1 MLYHSYGR
9 IKYNSRG
16 ASFSRKPLFFLKW
29 SISSTFLYPHTTSSK
44 KKQKCF
50 RALWRRLPRFFSHL
64 RASASSNEDVFAV
77 AVFESDALRT
87 TRGRRGRFVAR
98 SPRKATRMRKR
109 RNRRRFLPPER
120 RSAKKRT
127 RRRPRLRRLH
137 LRKTKKQRLRRNPRR
152 VGSKV

>member
-1 MLYHSYGR
+1 MYHVIPLVR
-9 IKYNSRG
+9 TNKITLREFREN
-16 ASFSRKPLFFLKW
+16 LFFLEVN
-29 SISSTFLYPHTTSSK
+29 FLHFCITTS

-50 RALWRRLPRFFSHL
+50 RALWRRLPRFSHL

-77 AVFESDALRT
+77 AVGESDALRT
-87 TRGRRGRFVAR
+87 TRGRGRFVAR

-109 RNRRRFLPPER
+109 RNRRRFLPER

-137 LRKTKKQRLRRNPRR
+137 LRRTQKQRLRRSPRR